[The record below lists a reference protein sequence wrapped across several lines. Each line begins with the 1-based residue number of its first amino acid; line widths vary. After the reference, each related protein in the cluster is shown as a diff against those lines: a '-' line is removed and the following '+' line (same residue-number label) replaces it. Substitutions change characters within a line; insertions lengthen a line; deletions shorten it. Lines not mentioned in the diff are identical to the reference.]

1 MVVPLIYAGVM
12 IGRFAI
18 PVIARYVI
26 KHGVKKAGVKFGKT
40 IVKNAKVIKQVKQL
54 KTITKT
60 TTKAAVKGPRGKII
74 SKAKPKVK
82 FKPTSKKQIA
92 IQKKIK
98 AKPSK
103 KAFTKGIDYTYKA
116 GTKKVKKL
124 PSKKIKIAKTQKK
137 LITKAVKDKI
147 ITKADAK
154 KILKTKVSKKPI
166 KKPTKVTTATKS
178 TKVKTKPSKKPTKKP
193 TKKPDKKVTAK
204 KPVTTAVKPKP
215 KFKPGFVTGLTVGG
229 AVPYIYSL
237 LTKKK
242 DKDKIVPKPK
252 PDAPVKK
259 SIGGTGRGEG
269 ALEFARRSKDAA
281 IAKMKE
287 KESRESRKLYQ
298 TARPS
303 ATFEAR
309 VRALVAQKDKLKNV
323 EAGDG
328 RSEYQVRMHKLKQEN
343 KKDWKKLFTIGGKL
357 K

>member
-1 MVVPLIYAGVM
+1 MAL
-12 IGRFAI
+12 
-18 PVIARYVI
+18 PVIAVAVLARLLLRGSIVAARKYAA
-26 KHGVKKAGVKFGKT
+26 KNGVRISATVLKNARQLNK
-40 IVKNAKVIKQVKQL
+40 VKNIKN
-54 KTITKT
+54 IR
-60 TTKAAVKGPRGKII
+60 KGNKKPSLPKKKKIDY
-74 SKAKPKVK
+74 KAK
-82 FKPTSKKQIA
+82 SAKQKN
-92 IQKKIK
+92 IQKKMAEK
-98 AKPSK
+98 AAKKSEKKKPG
-103 KAFTKGIDYTYKA
+103 FTKITPKHRKKSAIKKDKKSAIKKDKKSTLKKDKKSA
-116 GTKKVKKL
+116 TKKVDKKSL
-124 PSKKIKIAKTQKK
+124 
-137 LITKAVKDKI
+137 
-147 ITKADAK
+147 
-154 KILKTKVSKKPI
+154 
-166 KKPTKVTTATKS
+166 ATKKK
-178 TKVKTKPSKKPTKKP
+178 TDTKPKT
-193 TKKPDKKVTAK
+193 DKKVTTK
-204 KPVTTAVKPKP
+204 KTVTTAIKPKP

-229 AVPYIYSL
+229 AVPYIYNL

-242 DKDKIVPKPK
+242 APPLKPGIDKDKIVPKPK

-328 RSEYQVRMHKLKQEN
+328 RSEYQVRMHKLKKEN
-343 KKDWKKLFTIGGKL
+343 KKAWKKLFTIGGKL

>member
-92 IQKKIK
+92 IQKKIQ
-98 AKPSK
+98 A
-103 KAFTKGIDYTYKA
+103 
-116 GTKKVKKL
+116 
-124 PSKKIKIAKTQKK
+124 
-137 LITKAVKDKI
+137 
-147 ITKADAK
+147 
-154 KILKTKVSKKPI
+154 KVSKKPI
-166 KKPTKVTTATKS
+166 KKPPSKVTTVKKPTKVTT
-178 TKVKTKPSKKPTKKP
+178 KPTKKPTKKPPSKVTTVAKKPTKVPKKKPSKKP

-328 RSEYQVRMHKLKQEN
+328 RSEYQVRMHKLKKEN
-343 KKDWKKLFTIGGKL
+343 KKAWKKLFTIGGKL